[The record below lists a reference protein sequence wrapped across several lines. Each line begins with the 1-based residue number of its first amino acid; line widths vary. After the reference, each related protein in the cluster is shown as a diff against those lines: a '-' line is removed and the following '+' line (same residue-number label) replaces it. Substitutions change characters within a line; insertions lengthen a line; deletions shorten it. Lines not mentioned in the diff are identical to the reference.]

1 MPACP
6 QPPVGQPS
14 FCECAILRAYP
25 KGCDPLLEA
34 PGAVDVR
41 VPEGVR
47 FYREGNRDSAVGDE
61 WVRSG
66 HLFLPFSTPSPLEM
80 SRSSKWKFFFENLRA
95 RAFRVCFVVTN
106 DFVFTVRSNNTMV
119 SFLEFDDQYLR
130 PSNLCSLRPRPSRA
144 GRQILGQ
151 PIKSIVCPIGE

>member
-1 MPACP
+1 MRE
-6 QPPVGQPS
+6 PS
-14 FCECAILRAYP
+14 FRECAIVRAYP
-25 KGCDPLLEA
+25 KGRGPLLEA
-34 PGAVDVR
+34 PGAVAVR
-41 VPEGVR
+41 VAEGIR
-47 FYREGNRDSAVGDE
+47 FYREGNRDSAVGEE

-66 HLFLPFSTPSPLEM
+66 HLFLPFSIPSPLEM
-80 SRSSKWKFFFENLRA
+80 SRLSRWKISFENLRA

-119 SFLEFDDQYLR
+119 SFLECDNQYLR

-151 PIKSIVCPIGE
+151 PINSFVCPIGE